1 MQFVGS
7 TKQQPNFDCSE
18 LHASFEG
25 MSCNNGWLAVSWH
38 AFRPQVFKLP
48 TIGLVPSAFVCLS
61 DFSSIL
67 LLKLRYIFVD
77 NTYQKHDLIFL
88 VYGKYY
94 NKKKMSFQKL
104 QQSLLIHK
112 QRTQSVQWPV
122 SVLCIHSWHRN
133 MSVKALNYV

>member
-1 MQFVGS
+1 MYSNVRPSGLSPRVLAAKLAVFRICRHICCSLVQFVGS
-7 TKQQPNFDCSE
+7 TKRQPNFDCSE

-25 MSCNNGWLAVSWH
+25 MSCNNGCLAMSWH
-38 AFRPQVFKLP
+38 AFLPQVFKLP
-48 TIGLVPSAFVCLS
+48 TIGLVLSTFVCLS

-94 NKKKMSFQKL
+94 NKKKCPSKSCS
-104 QQSLLIHK
+104 SL
-112 QRTQSVQWPV
+112 
-122 SVLCIHSWHRN
+122 C
-133 MSVKALNYV
+133 